1 MENEN
6 QLQAET
12 FENQLTISAIGF
24 LKESAKWC
32 KFMAIVGFV
41 GVGLMVLAALFL
53 LIGFSAFDS
62 LSGASNFPFPIA
74 GFSVLYLIIAG
85 IYFFPIYYLY
95 QYATKI
101 PVALHLKNNQ
111 LLADGLENL
120 KSHHKFLGIFTLVIL
135 SLYALLF
142 LFAILTGIFAAAN

>member
-6 QLQAET
+6 QIQAET
-12 FENQLTISAIGF
+12 FENQLTISAVGF
-24 LKESAKWC
+24 LRESAKWC

-41 GVGLMVLAALFL
+41 GVGLMVLAALFI

-62 LSGASNFPFPIA
+62 ISEATNFPFPIA
-74 GFSVLYLIIAG
+74 GFSVLYLIIAA

-95 QYATKI
+95 QYAVKI
-101 PVALHLKNNQ
+101 PAALHLKNNQ
-111 LLADGLENL
+111 LLADGFENL

-142 LFAILTGIFAAAN
+142 VFAILTGIFAAAN